1 LFDCFEDFGDAAGFW
16 GGGCEGGVVGG
27 MTGRPT
33 KVNEGDIVECVLDE
47 FVLRVLEALFVA
59 LLKNDRIYSVV
70 VMLLV

>member
-1 LFDCFEDFGDAAGFW
+1 L
-16 GGGCEGGVVGG
+16 GG

-33 KVNEGDIVECVLDE
+33 KVDEGDIVEYVFDE

-70 VMLLV
+70 VMVLV